1 MNLLDVKALTA
12 GYGSRT
18 IIDGLDFK
26 LSDNEVVA
34 IIGGNG
40 SGKST
45 FFKTFFG
52 HADIQSVRYIKIL
65 EERLSG
71 KDRQV
76 AIKKYISY
84 VPQKNNV
91 FRALTIEENL
101 SLATGRAF
109 SGSAASAALDFIFE
123 YTPALKKYFKK
134 PASLLSGGERQQLAI
149 GMSLLKKPRILL
161 LDEPLAGLDP
171 KAIENV
177 KLLISAVSRA
187 DRLSIVIIEH
197 RFMALQNI
205 VSRLTGFRNGTIAG
219 QIGTSGLLEEQLKA
233 FAEMVFFGN
242 SFFENDFFENDKD

>member
-1 MNLLDVKALTA
+1 MNLLDVKSLAA

-18 IIDGLDFK
+18 IIDNLDFS

-45 FFKTFFG
+45 FFKAFFG

-71 KDRQV
+71 ENRQA

-101 SLATGRAF
+101 SLATGKNF
-109 SGSAASAALDFIFE
+109 SDSAASAGLDFIFE

-177 KLLISAVSRA
+177 KRLISAVSRA

-219 QIGTSGLLEEQLKA
+219 QIATSGLLEEQLKA

-242 SFFENDFFENDKD
+242 SFFENDKD

>member
-18 IIDGLDFK
+18 IIDNLDFS

-45 FFKTFFG
+45 FFKAFFG

-65 EERLSG
+65 EEQPSA
-71 KDRQV
+71 DNRQA

-101 SLATGRAF
+101 SLAASNDL
-109 SGSAASAALDFIFE
+109 SGSAGLDFIFE

-134 PASLLSGGERQQLAI
+134 QASLLSGGERQQLAI
-149 GMSLLKKPRILL
+149 GMGLLKKPRILL

-205 VSRLTGFRNGTIAG
+205 VNRLTGFRNGIIAG
-219 QIGTSGLLEEQLKA
+219 QIATSGLLEEQLKA

-242 SFFENDFFENDKD
+242 NSFGNNKD

>member
-1 MNLLDVKALTA
+1 MNLLEVKALTA

-18 IIDGLDFK
+18 IIDSLDFK

-65 EERLSG
+65 EERLSD
-71 KDRQV
+71 KSRQA
-76 AIKKYISY
+76 AIKKYIAY

-101 SLATGRAF
+101 SLAN
-109 SGSAASAALDFIFE
+109 GSASPDSVGLDFIFE

-149 GMSLLKKPRILL
+149 GMSLLKNPRILL

-171 KAIENV
+171 KAIENI
-177 KLLISAVSRA
+177 KLLISAVSRT

-205 VSRLTGFRNGTIAG
+205 VSRLVGFRNGTIAG
-219 QIGTSGLLEEQLKA
+219 QIGTSGLLEEELKA
-233 FAEMVFFGN
+233 FAETVFFGN
-242 SFFENDFFENDKD
+242 DFFGNDFLESDKD